1 MRASI
6 GLLLVVGIAAPK
18 LWAQHAFTWPE
29 LRNKLLSANPNLLA
43 GQLNIDEFRANE
55 VTAYLRPNP
64 DFTLSTDG
72 TQIAPNSGIWRPFA
86 GTQFSTGVSYLHE
99 REHKRE
105 LRRQSA
111 EGATAIAQ
119 SDQSDLQRNL
129 IFNLRNAFVQTLQA
143 KAWLQLA
150 QQNLAYWNNEVSVG
164 QTRLQAGDIS
174 QEDLDRLELQLVQYQ
189 TDVNTAQVNLRTAK
203 IQLLQ
208 LLNDRTPLDQF
219 DVTGTFDFSGQ
230 VQPLEQFRTIA
241 LDTRPDLKAAVE
253 AVAKANTDH
262 QLAIAN
268 GSTDPTFSAW
278 WSHNPSFN
286 NPFAYETLG
295 ASVSIPI
302 RIFDKNQGE
311 KVRTQLD
318 ITRNQRLREAAE
330 AQVLGDVDSAY
341 ATLTSTLNLL
351 RPYKNSY
358 LPRAAKVRDTVSFAY
373 QNGGASLLD
382 FLDAQQAYR
391 SVEVSYVNLIGSYL
405 SAANQLNLAVGR
417 EVIP

>member
-6 GLLLVVGIAAPK
+6 GLLFVVGITVPK

-29 LRNKLLSANPNLLA
+29 LRDKLLSANPNLLA

-111 EGATAIAQ
+111 EGATTIAQ

-150 QQNLAYWNNEVSVG
+150 EQNLAYWNNEVSIG

-219 DVTGTFDFSGQ
+219 DVTGTFDFSSE
-230 VQPLEQFRTIA
+230 VKPLEQFRTIA

-253 AVAKANTDH
+253 AVAKAKTDN
-262 QLAIAN
+262 QLAVAN

-318 ITRNQRLREAAE
+318 ITRSQRLRDAAE

-341 ATLTSTLNLL
+341 ATLMSTLSLL
-351 RPYKNSY
+351 RPYKDSY